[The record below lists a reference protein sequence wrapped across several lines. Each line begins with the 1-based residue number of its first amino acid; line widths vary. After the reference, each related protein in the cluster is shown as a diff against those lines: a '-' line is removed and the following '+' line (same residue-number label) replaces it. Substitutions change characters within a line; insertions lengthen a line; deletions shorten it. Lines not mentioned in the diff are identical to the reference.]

1 VAEREWREATD
12 LKPATVWLAVTLA
25 VAAVLRCWAPGHG
38 IPFAVT
44 DQEASLTR
52 HVLDIMRSGDYNP
65 HAVDLPGF
73 AYWLHLPVA
82 CARFLVGAIRGEWT
96 SLAGVSADALLPWAR
111 LWTASLGVV
120 TVVLVHQIG
129 MRWGARHALL
139 AAGLLAV
146 LPPHVAASHH
156 ATSAVPLALFTTL
169 TFLLS
174 LSAHERATP
183 RGFACAGVAAGLA
196 TATDY
201 AGVLALSIPLV
212 AAWMTYPG
220 RPSRVSY
227 VLASLGAAAVA
238 YLVVAP
244 YTLLDLPGFLNGF
257 GAFASAFR
265 ARPALP
271 TRTWLAYLVALQRAL
286 GWPALVLLFAG
297 LTMGIVRSV
306 KGPGRVRWTLLVVFP
321 VLVYVIVSR
330 RGAPDQGA
338 LLPALPLATVLA
350 ATAVI
355 SGVSLLRRF
364 SIPRAPRT
372 ALITAL
378 TVAALLPPFV
388 STVKY
393 QRGLRRPTTAAA
405 AWQWIAHY
413 VAPDRKIA
421 VEGALLRVPEDRYL
435 VVRVRHLADHSD
447 AEYRE
452 MGVSLLVGGPR
463 EAIADPGPPTGALPP
478 NAYELVR
485 FAPEKNR
492 PGPEVRIYELR

>member
-1 VAEREWREATD
+1 
-12 LKPATVWLAVTLA
+12 
-25 VAAVLRCWAPGHG
+25 
-38 IPFAVT
+38 
-44 DQEASLTR
+44 
-52 HVLDIMRSGDYNP
+52 
-65 HAVDLPGF
+65 
-73 AYWLHLPVA
+73 
-82 CARFLVGAIRGEWT
+82 
-96 SLAGVSADALLPWAR
+96 
-111 LWTASLGVV
+111 
-120 TVVLVHQIG
+120 
-129 MRWGARHALL
+129 
-139 AAGLLAV
+139 
-146 LPPHVAASHH
+146 
-156 ATSAVPLALFTTL
+156 
-169 TFLLS
+169 
-174 LSAHERATP
+174 
-183 RGFACAGVAAGLA
+183 
-196 TATDY
+196 
-201 AGVLALSIPLV
+201 
-212 AAWMTYPG
+212 
-220 RPSRVSY
+220 
-227 VLASLGAAAVA
+227 
-238 YLVVAP
+238 
-244 YTLLDLPGFLNGF
+244 
-257 GAFASAFR
+257 
-265 ARPALP
+265 
-271 TRTWLAYLVALQRAL
+271 
-286 GWPALVLLFAG
+286 
-297 LTMGIVRSV
+297 
-306 KGPGRVRWTLLVVFP
+306 
-321 VLVYVIVSR
+321 
-330 RGAPDQGA
+330 
-338 LLPALPLATVLA
+338 
-350 ATAVI
+350 VI